1 MRPLS
6 LTLSAFGPY
15 AGTVTLPM
23 EQLGQNGLYLVT
35 GDTGAG
41 KTTIFDAITFAL
53 YGEASGSNRE
63 PAMLRSKYAE
73 PSVRTFV
80 ELEFAYGERT
90 YRVKR
95 TPAYERPALRGGGMT
110 KETAKAEL
118 SGAGLAQPL
127 TKPRE
132 VNEKIIEIIGLSKEQ
147 FTQIAMIAQG
157 DFLRVLLATTEE
169 RKKIFRQLFGT
180 ERFGKLQE
188 RLAAEKRALE
198 NRRQTEL
205 VGLRQYLEAAECP
218 SDSPLY
224 GELLLARADE
234 LPVSEIPELLG
245 RLIASEQE
253 KTQTLEEQ
261 LTQLAEQSSRME
273 QQLGAA
279 QQRAEAR
286 KQLEREQQ
294 LLDSAKAEEE
304 SALQA
309 EQQAE
314 STKECQEQLAGWLAV
329 AREKLPQYAELERAR
344 LAVRERRGALERAQ
358 GQLERIGAAAKALT
372 DRREQ
377 LEQEQEALRGTGEE
391 LARTEAALDEQ
402 NRKLDR
408 LTAAHRLWKAAAGA
422 ETELAAA
429 QQSYLNARTAYD
441 REHQNYEQIH
451 QAYLDAQAGVL
462 AGTLREGSPC
472 PVCGSLS
479 HPSPARL
486 PGYAPTQ
493 QQLREA
499 QRQMNGAQE
508 KMTQASTEAG
518 QKKADRD
525 ARHRELFAWLEI
537 GEIPLD
543 QAQMQIVQSG
553 TAARAEQKRLL
564 GEQSR
569 LEAARTRLGTLE
581 KRELPQLL
589 RQIEENIREE
599 KLAGEERTRLTGELA
614 AAQEGADKLRAGLKH
629 PGQREAQAE
638 IRGWEEE
645 LDHLRTAMESA
656 RTQLEAARTAHTACQ
671 SRIQALK
678 QQLADSSPEELP
690 RLLEEQKQLRE
701 QTAALT
707 AHREECAGRLRSNR
721 RAAEGYTKHSADLA
735 AVEQQLG
742 WVGALSDTASGNITG
757 KEKVMLETFVQ
768 MTTFDRVTARANIRL
783 MAMTGGRYELARREQ
798 ASSLRSQSGL
808 DLDVVDHYNATRR
821 DVRTLS
827 GGESF
832 LASLA
837 LALGLSDEIQ
847 SAAGGVRLD
856 TMFVDEGFG
865 SLDETSLSEAIAVL
879 NGLSEGNRL
888 VGIISHVD
896 SLKTR
901 ISRKILVTK
910 LPSGGSQARIITDDL

>member
-1 MRPLS
+1 M
-6 LTLSAFGPY
+6 
-15 AGTVTLPM
+15 
-23 EQLGQNGLYLVT
+23 
-35 GDTGAG
+35 
-41 KTTIFDAITFAL
+41 
-53 YGEASGSNRE
+53 
-63 PAMLRSKYAE
+63 
-73 PSVRTFV
+73 
-80 ELEFAYGERT
+80 
-90 YRVKR
+90 
-95 TPAYERPALRGGGMT
+95 
-110 KETAKAEL
+110 
-118 SGAGLAQPL
+118 
-127 TKPRE
+127 
-132 VNEKIIEIIGLSKEQ
+132 
-147 FTQIAMIAQG
+147 
-157 DFLRVLLATTEE
+157 
-169 RKKIFRQLFGT
+169 
-180 ERFGKLQE
+180 
-188 RLAAEKRALE
+188 
-198 NRRQTEL
+198 
-205 VGLRQYLEAAECP
+205 
-218 SDSPLY
+218 
-224 GELLLARADE
+224 
-234 LPVSEIPELLG
+234 
-245 RLIASEQE
+245 
-253 KTQTLEEQ
+253 
-261 LTQLAEQSSRME
+261 
-273 QQLGAA
+273 
-279 QQRAEAR
+279 
-286 KQLEREQQ
+286 
-294 LLDSAKAEEE
+294 
-304 SALQA
+304 
-309 EQQAE
+309 
-314 STKECQEQLAGWLAV
+314 
-329 AREKLPQYAELERAR
+329 
-344 LAVRERRGALERAQ
+344 
-358 GQLERIGAAAKALT
+358 
-372 DRREQ
+372 
-377 LEQEQEALRGTGEE
+377 
-391 LARTEAALDEQ
+391 
-402 NRKLDR
+402 
-408 LTAAHRLWKAAAGA
+408 
-422 ETELAAA
+422 
-429 QQSYLNARTAYD
+429 
-441 REHQNYEQIH
+441 
-451 QAYLDAQAGVL
+451 
-462 AGTLREGSPC
+462 
-472 PVCGSLS
+472 CGSLS

-537 GEIPLD
+537 GEIPL
-543 QAQMQIVQSG
+543 IRPKCRSC
-553 TAARAEQKRLL
+553 RAELPPVPNRSDCW
-564 GEQSR
+564 EQSR

-645 LDHLRTAMESA
+645 LDYLRTAMESA

-808 DLDVVDHYNATRR
+808 DLDVVDHYNATCR

-856 TMFVDEGFG
+856 TMFVDGDSAG
-865 SLDETSLSEAIAVL
+865 WTRPACPR
-879 NGLSEGNRL
+879 RL
-888 VGIISHVD
+888 
-896 SLKTR
+896 
-901 ISRKILVTK
+901 
-910 LPSGGSQARIITDDL
+910 PF